1 MSKAKAKGTAAE
13 TAVVK
18 YLRGVRGFNA
28 WRKPLQG
35 SKDGGDVA
43 IEGMDN
49 LVIEVK
55 NQAKLSIPEWLRE
68 VDAEVINAGA
78 RTGILIVKPKGVGL
92 DNVGK
97 WWVIQR
103 LEDFDL

>member
-18 YLRGVRGFNA
+18 YLRGVRGFDA
-28 WRKPLQG
+28 MRKPLQG
-35 SKDGGDVA
+35 NQDGGDIA
-43 IEGMDN
+43 IAGMDI
-49 LVIEVK
+49 VIEVK
-55 NQAKLSIPEWLRE
+55 NQKTLSIPAWLRE
-68 VDAEVINAGA
+68 VDIEIVNAGA
-78 RTGILIVKPKGVGL
+78 KTGILIVKPKGIGY